1 MKIIRATPGLAA
13 RLTGIAHA
21 AKRHWGYP
29 EKWIER
35 WREALTITPEYI
47 AANPC
52 FVAIDGDVLVGFS
65 AVRLAADAAWIDH
78 VWILPAAM
86 GQNVGRSLFEA
97 CEAEARRSG
106 ATLLKMEADPNAVGF
121 YERMGARTIGRVP
134 ASMDEVERSLPLMEK
149 KLL

>member
-1 MKIIRATPGLAA
+1 
-13 RLTGIAHA
+13 LTEIAHT

-29 EKWIER
+29 EKWIES

-52 FVAIDGDVLVGFS
+52 FVATDDAGVIGFS
-65 AVRLAADAAWIDH
+65 AVRLASDAAWVDH
-78 VWILPAAM
+78 VWILPSAM
-86 GQNVGRSLFEA
+86 GRNIGRGLFEA

-106 ATLLKMEADPNAVGF
+106 ATLLRIEADPNAVGF
-121 YERMGARTIGRVP
+121 YERMGAQIVGRVP

-149 KLL
+149 KLV